1 MSEIVKGAATA
12 VVTISGHVTS
22 RSNVTTTEAEIPE
35 KATNNGNFV
44 TNIIKLRRKLIT
56 KLQPD
61 F

>member
-35 KATNNGNFV
+35 KATNIALASKHKGYN
-44 TNIIKLRRKLIT
+44 KR
-56 KLQPD
+56 
-61 F
+61 